1 MANLLPWKNGR
12 ITAMGV
18 IKKEKISMRESQGF
32 GYNLPESYHNGENF
46 WRHTFCDRLKT
57 TQNWAGLEQDDINNN
72 MIDTTYELPN
82 TEIEYKNDKLGYG
95 IFFLMMV
102 LEPDSELDCEIH
114 IVSPALRFT

>member
-1 MANLLPWKNGR
+1 MGR
-12 ITAMGV
+12 FYPKVITKV
-18 IKKEKISMRESQGF
+18 KTF
-32 GYNLPESYHNGENF
+32 GAA
-46 WRHTFCDRLKT
+46 TFCDRLKT
-57 TQNWAGLEQDDINNN
+57 TQNWAGLEQDDIDNN

>member
-1 MANLLPWKNGR
+1 MDGAC
-12 ITAMGV
+12 V
-18 IKKEKISMRESQGF
+18 IF
-32 GYNLPESYHNGENF
+32 F
-46 WRHTFCDRLKT
+46 F
-57 TQNWAGLEQDDINNN
+57 DDFPN
-72 MIDTTYELPN
+72 MIDTTYGLQN